1 MTITRAITAAMYDS
15 DVKAPHALVSYNGHP
30 SLFHMKQVP
39 VAWQH
44 DLNHRPGDV
53 VLMIVPV
60 IVSMISQ

>member
-44 DLNHRPGDV
+44 DLNH
-53 VLMIVPV
+53 
-60 IVSMISQ
+60 